1 MGSASQ
7 AMTLSELINA
17 LLYELAIWLVAKY
30 PSLAFSPWLT
40 KLIVW
45 CRPDWT
51 QWKTQQTMKGVDRQT
66 VKIVEQWEK
75 EERIEQAATLA
86 EQAKQLY
93 PNAKITPLP
102 DTVVPSVMIEQ
113 EAPEDASDDV
123 KALGGEM
130 RITYQFQELQ

>member
-1 MGSASQ
+1 
-7 AMTLSELINA
+7 MTLSALINA
-17 LLYELAIWLVAKY
+17 LLYELAIWLVAMR

-51 QWKTQQTMKGVDRQT
+51 QWKTQQTMKDVDKQT

-75 EERIEQAATLA
+75 EERIEKAATLA
-86 EQAKQLY
+86 GQAKQLY
-93 PNAKITPLP
+93 PNAIITPLP
-102 DTVVPSVMIEQ
+102 NAIVPSVMIQQ
-113 EAPEDASDDV
+113 EAADDASDDV

-130 RITYQFQELQ
+130 RITYKFEELQ

>member
-1 MGSASQ
+1 
-7 AMTLSELINA
+7 MTLSELINA

-30 PSLAFSPWLT
+30 PSLAFNPWLAR
-40 KLIVW
+40 LIVW

-51 QWKTQQTMKGVDRQT
+51 QWKTQQTMKDVDKQT

-75 EERIEQAATLA
+75 EERIEKAVTLA
-86 EQAKQLY
+86 KQAKQLY

-102 DTVVPSVMIEQ
+102 NAVVPSVMIEQ
-113 EAPEDASDDV
+113 EAPEDASGDV

-130 RITYQFQELQ
+130 RITYKLDELQ

>member
-1 MGSASQ
+1 
-7 AMTLSELINA
+7 MTLSALINA
-17 LLYELAIWLVAKY
+17 LLYELAIWLVAMR

-40 KLIVW
+40 RLIVW

-51 QWKTQQTMKGVDRQT
+51 EWKTQQTMKHVDRQA

-75 EERIEQAATLA
+75 EERIEKASALA

-93 PNAKITPLP
+93 PHAIVTPLP
-102 DTVVPSVMIEQ
+102 DAIVPSVMIQQ

-130 RITYQFQELQ
+130 RITYKFDELQ